1 MGRNYFYITLLGE
14 EFDLP
19 VPRFTIDDNYTG
31 QVPPRIVTLFRLN
44 NNISQEFLHQEVCQ
58 RVEGAREE
66 IEKVKVYYDKNRH
79 LGLGKIAFSSVQI
92 AQKCARELNEISIMG
107 SKIGAVIDP
116 RADKLKQFQEKILK
130 DKINPMDLELSLL
143 TENGTRDELN
153 RRLSKNSLD
162 IEKATRDF
170 GFDAPVVSDS
180 DGTPGSGKISL
191 RPKVGC
197 VSPMVILSI
206 LPHAEFC
213 PRFE

>member
-1 MGRNYFYITLLGE
+1 
-14 EFDLP
+14 
-19 VPRFTIDDNYTG
+19 
-31 QVPPRIVTLFRLN
+31 
-44 NNISQEFLHQEVCQ
+44 
-58 RVEGAREE
+58 
-66 IEKVKVYYDKNRH
+66 
-79 LGLGKIAFSSVQI
+79 
-92 AQKCARELNEISIMG
+92 MG

-191 RPKVGC
+191 RPELRLVFPNRVYTASCGIRPL
-197 VSPMVILSI
+197 V
-206 LPHAEFC
+206 
-213 PRFE
+213 

>member
-1 MGRNYFYITLLGE
+1 
-14 EFDLP
+14 
-19 VPRFTIDDNYTG
+19 
-31 QVPPRIVTLFRLN
+31 
-44 NNISQEFLHQEVCQ
+44 
-58 RVEGAREE
+58 
-66 IEKVKVYYDKNRH
+66 
-79 LGLGKIAFSSVQI
+79 
-92 AQKCARELNEISIMG
+92 MG

-191 RPKVGC
+191 RPKVGF
-197 VSPMVILSI
+197 VSPMVTVSI
-206 LPHAEFC
+206 RAEFC
-213 PRFE
+213 SWFE

>member
-1 MGRNYFYITLLGE
+1 
-14 EFDLP
+14 
-19 VPRFTIDDNYTG
+19 
-31 QVPPRIVTLFRLN
+31 
-44 NNISQEFLHQEVCQ
+44 
-58 RVEGAREE
+58 
-66 IEKVKVYYDKNRH
+66 
-79 LGLGKIAFSSVQI
+79 
-92 AQKCARELNEISIMG
+92 MG